1 MCKTELALQQPW
13 KPGNSIR
20 LVTFRDG
27 QSAFVRSL
35 AFKAIE
41 IEELADIF
49 FFRPCGWVIARAART
64 IRMTPTQLSLARAI
78 TGIAGAALLYDEKH
92 NLLSFALLIF
102 SEIID
107 SADGQLARMT
117 GNMTELGRVFDGV
130 NDYVAH
136 AAIYIAIAAGV
147 FHRDGH
153 ISIFV
158 WMLLAGLSNAI
169 QSQLYDYHRTAYVTV
184 VKDGRAPGHD
194 AAEVP
199 SSIRWIYSGYLA
211 MQRWLIGP
219 HARVAFAL
227 AERSA
232 AGQAREE
239 DRARYRECFYRMV
252 RGWNI
257 LGSNTGLYALGI
269 LMWLHRVDLFF
280 TFILLPM
287 NLALI
292 VLWFWQR
299 NADRKFLA
307 SL

>member
-1 MCKTELALQQPW
+1 VQGQTDIAAAG

-20 LVTFRDG
+20 LVIVRDG

-41 IEELADIF
+41 IEELTDIF
-49 FFRPCGWVIARAART
+49 FFRPCGWIIARAARA
-64 IRMTPTQLSLARAI
+64 IRMTPTQLSIARAI
-78 TGIAGAALLYDEKH
+78 TGIAGAALLYGEKRW
-92 NLLSFALLIF
+92 LLSFALLIL
-102 SEIID
+102 SEAID

-130 NDYVAH
+130 NDYIAH
-136 AAIYIAIAAGV
+136 AAIYVAIAAGI
-147 FHRDGH
+147 FHRGGNGF
-153 ISIFV
+153 IFV
-158 WMLLAGLSNAI
+158 WMLLAGLSNAT

-184 VKDGRAPGHD
+184 VKEGRAPGHD
-194 AAEVP
+194 SAEVP
-199 SSIRWIYSGYLA
+199 SWIRWIYSGYLV

-219 HARVAFAL
+219 HVKVAAAL

-232 AGQAREE
+232 AGRVREE
-239 DRARYRECFYRMV
+239 DQVRYRECFYRMI

-280 TFILLPM
+280 IFILWPM
-287 NLALI
+287 NFALI

-299 NADRKFLA
+299 GADRKFLA
-307 SL
+307 GL

>member
-1 MCKTELALQQPW
+1 MQGQTDIAAAG

-20 LVTFRDG
+20 LVIFRDG
-27 QSAFVRSL
+27 HSAFVRSL

-41 IEELADIF
+41 IEELTDIF
-49 FFRPCGWVIARAART
+49 FFRPCGWVIATAARV
-64 IRMTPTQLSLARAI
+64 IRMTPTQLSIARAI
-78 TGIAGAALLYDEKH
+78 TGIAGAALLYGEKPG
-92 NLLSFALLIF
+92 LLSFALLVL
-102 SEIID
+102 SEAID

-130 NDYVAH
+130 NDYIAH
-136 AAIYIAIAAGV
+136 AAIYIAIAAGI
-147 FHRDGH
+147 FHRSGNGFV
-153 ISIFV
+153 FV
-158 WMLLAGLSNAI
+158 WMFLAGLSNAI

-184 VKDGRAPGHD
+184 VKEGRAPGD
-194 AAEVP
+194 DSAEVP
-199 SSIRWIYSGYLA
+199 SWIRWIYSGYLV

-219 HARVAFAL
+219 HARVAAAL

-232 AGQAREE
+232 AGRVRQG
-239 DRARYRECFYRMV
+239 DQVRYRESFYRMI

-280 TFILLPM
+280 IFILLPM
-287 NLALI
+287 NFALI

-299 NADRKFLA
+299 SADRKFLA
-307 SL
+307 GL